1 MFSSKQK
8 KTDLS
13 AYKDHSFIS
22 KQASITGDIHFQGAL
37 HVEGRIEGQV
47 IAKDGCLHLHGEI
60 VGDIDVANAV
70 INGVVRG
77 NLTCHEH
84 LELASEA
91 QVFGT
96 VTYHSLEMMLGAQV
110 TGLLQPM
117 TRPVLSVVKEA
128 TVGMASS

>member
-1 MFSSKQK
+1 MFNPKQK

-22 KQASITGDIHFQGAL
+22 KQARIQGDIHFQGAL

-47 IAKDGCLHLHGEI
+47 VAKDGCLHLHGEI

-96 VTYHSLEMMLGAQV
+96 VNYHSLEMMLGGQV
-110 TGLLQPM
+110 TGLMQPM
-117 TRPVLSVVKEA
+117 TKPTLSVVKEPA
-128 TVGMASS
+128 A

>member
-1 MFSSKQK
+1 MFSPKQK
-8 KTDLS
+8 KTDLA

-22 KQASITGDIHFQGAL
+22 KQARIKGDIHFHGAL
-37 HVEGRIEGQV
+37 HVEGVIEGLV

-60 VGDIDVANAV
+60 IGDIDVANAV

-91 QVFGT
+91 KVFGT
-96 VTYHSLEMMLGAQV
+96 VNYHNLEMMLGSQV

-117 TRPVLSVVKEA
+117 NKPALSVVKEPA
-128 TVGMASS
+128 A

>member
-1 MFSSKQK
+1 MFSPKQK

-22 KQASITGDIHFQGAL
+22 KQARIHGDIHFQGAL

-47 IAKDGCLHLHGEI
+47 VAKDGCLHLHGEI

-96 VTYHSLEMMLGAQV
+96 VNYHSLEMMLGGQV
-110 TGLLQPM
+110 TGLMQPM
-117 TRPVLSVVKEA
+117 TKPTLSVVKEPA
-128 TVGMASS
+128 A